1 MDITGIVLAGGM
13 GRRMGGVDKG
23 LVPFRG
29 RALVSH
35 VIDRF
40 SPQVDTILINAN
52 RELDRY
58 QQFGYPV
65 VSDAISG
72 YAGPLAGLH
81 AGLRQATTPLL
92 AAVPCDTPFLPADL
106 VARLTDA
113 LHTQQAEIAVA
124 KTGNQL
130 HPVFCLC
137 NTSLRDHLAR
147 FLESGGRKMETW
159 YKTLKFVEVPFDDQ
173 EQAFAN
179 LNTLDELEAAA

>member
-23 LVPFRG
+23 LAQFRG
-29 RALVSH
+29 KPLVSH

-40 SPQVDTILINAN
+40 SAQVSTILISAN
-52 RELDRY
+52 RELESY

-65 VSDAISG
+65 VTDAISG

-81 AGLRQATTPLL
+81 AGLRQATTPLV
-92 AAVPCDTPFLPADL
+92 ATAPCDTPFLPTDL
-106 VARLTDA
+106 VSKLMDA
-113 LHTQQAEIAVA
+113 LQTQHADIAVA
-124 KTGNQL
+124 KTGDQL

-137 NTSLRDHLAR
+137 KTSLRDNLAQ

-159 YKTLKFVEVPFDDQ
+159 YKTLKYIEVPFDDQ
-173 EQAFAN
+173 EQAFTN
-179 LNTLDELEAAA
+179 LNTPDELEAAT